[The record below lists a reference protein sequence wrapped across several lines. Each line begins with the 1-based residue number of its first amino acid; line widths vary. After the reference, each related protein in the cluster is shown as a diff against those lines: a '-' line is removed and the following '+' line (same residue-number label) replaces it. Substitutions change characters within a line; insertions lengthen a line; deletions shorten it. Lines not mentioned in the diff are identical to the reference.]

1 MKPLRLL
8 PHRIQNLGYLFLFV
22 GIIMIVALSI
32 KEDLFEINIY
42 VPTLVSQGELLFSS
56 VYFEISEH
64 NVNYTLTSLLIVIG
78 GLLVAFSKEKIEDEF
93 IQSIRLKSFQL
104 AILINYLLVLFA
116 LFFIYDF
123 FYLYFLL
130 LNVYTPLL
138 IYIILFRINIYK
150 AQIKN
155 HEE

>member
-1 MKPLRLL
+1 
-8 PHRIQNLGYLFLFV
+8 
-22 GIIMIVALSI
+22 MIVALSI